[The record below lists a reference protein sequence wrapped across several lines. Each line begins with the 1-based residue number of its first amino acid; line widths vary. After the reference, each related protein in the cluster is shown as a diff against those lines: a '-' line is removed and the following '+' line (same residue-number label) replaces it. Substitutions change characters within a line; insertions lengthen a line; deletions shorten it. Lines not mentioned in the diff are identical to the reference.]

1 MLVTVIVSTIMIK
14 IVEMMMM
21 MKMIVIVIVI
31 EWRYEGNDKE
41 VNGNDI
47 NQSAL

>member
-1 MLVTVIVSTIMIK
+1 MIK
-14 IVEMMMM
+14 IVEMMML

-47 NQSAL
+47 KNDTINFNDDKNVH

>member
-1 MLVTVIVSTIMIK
+1 MIK

-31 EWRYEGNDKE
+31 EWRYEGNDKK

-47 NQSAL
+47 KNDTTNCNDDKNVH